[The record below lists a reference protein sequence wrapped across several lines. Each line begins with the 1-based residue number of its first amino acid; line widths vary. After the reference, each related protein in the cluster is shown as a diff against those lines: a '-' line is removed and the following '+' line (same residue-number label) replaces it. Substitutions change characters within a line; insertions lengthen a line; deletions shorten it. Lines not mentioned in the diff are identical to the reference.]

1 MMRPKN
7 SQALVAG
14 AALAALLSAAIG
26 VVAQSTPSRSLLAP
40 SKRNHTLAIVDPN
53 TLQVIARAPVGPDPH
68 EVIASSDGKT
78 AYVSIY
84 GGGRYHALS
93 VIDLVGQRALPDIDT
108 GALNGPH
115 GLAFVG
121 GKVWFTAEGA
131 KAVATY
137 NPVSAKIDWIMGTG
151 QNRTHMIY
159 VTPDQKQIYTTNV
172 SSATVSILE
181 KVTLPPMGP
190 PPGMQTPQGSPP
202 PPPGPNE
209 PRMDWNQTVI
219 SVGKGD
225 EGFDVSPDGR
235 ELWTANAQDGTLSV
249 VDLTTRTVTAT
260 LDAKTFGANRLKF
273 TPDGKLVLISS
284 LGNGDLVIYDAVSRK
299 EFKRVK
305 IGRGAAGILMDRDGI
320 RAFIACGPDNLRR
333 CTGPEDLRG
342 HESHRCWRRAGRF
355 SLGEPTVTRTQ
366 RDRSRSSGPRIFC
379 EPSIGGSIDGTVKDL
394 GSDSRFRHRQ
404 TLTYYK
410 EETMTSI
417 TRREFVKGS
426 ATLPLALSTLT
437 TAARGHAIRAF
448 RDGSGRRWT

>member
-1 MMRPKN
+1 MRSKN
-7 SQALVAG
+7 FQSFFAVAG
-14 AALAALLSAAIG
+14 LAISLFTAVG
-26 VVAQSTPSRSLLAP
+26 VMAQSPPSRSLLAL
-40 SKRNHTLAIVDPN
+40 SKRDHTLAIVDSN
-53 TLQVIARAPVGPDPH
+53 TLQVVARVPVGPDPH

-93 VIDLVGQRALPDIDT
+93 IIDLAGQKALPEIDT

-115 GLAFVG
+115 GLTFVG

-131 KAVATY
+131 KAVASY
-137 NPVSAKIDWIMGTG
+137 DPVSAKIDWIMGTG

-159 VTPDQKQIYTTNV
+159 VTPDEKQIYTTNV

-190 PPGMQTPQGSPP
+190 PPGMRPPQDSQPPP
-202 PPPGPNE
+202 PPPGGDQ

-219 SVGKGD
+219 PVGKGA

-284 LGNGDLVIYDAVSRK
+284 LRNGDLVIYDAASRK
-299 EFKRVK
+299 EFKRVH
-305 IGRGAAGILMDRDGI
+305 IGHGAAGILMDRDGN
-320 RAFIACGPDNLRR
+320 RAFISCGPDNYVAVL
-333 CTGPEDLRG
+333 DLKTLAVT
-342 HESHRCWRRAGRF
+342 SHIDVG
-355 SLGEPTVTRTQ
+355 GEP
-366 RDRSRSSGPRIFC
+366 
-379 EPSIGGSIDGTVKDL
+379 DG
-394 GSDSRFRHRQ
+394 
-404 TLTYYK
+404 
-410 EETMTSI
+410 
-417 TRREFVKGS
+417 
-426 ATLPLALSTLT
+426 LAL
-437 TAARGHAIRAF
+437 AIRP
-448 RDGSGRRWT
+448 